1 VQSATITTKVVS
13 SNPVHGE
20 VYSIQHYVLQF
31 ISDFQHVWFSP
42 GTPFSSTNKTA
53 RHDIAEILLKV
64 ALKAINPQYPCSLC
78 LSTFISTY
86 IVSFQLQAKSYPRSL
101 LQKILFDIVGYVDD
115 GWKGLR
121 KLDQKCNNM
130 YEYVTRAF
138 EKLKLP
144 TDKVT
149 SFLFSFITMMIIHS
163 CANSVRELLSYSV
176 TCYSFSICNE

>member
-1 VQSATITTKVVS
+1 VQSAPITTKVVS

-149 SFLFSFITMMIIHS
+149 SFLFSFI
-163 CANSVRELLSYSV
+163 E
-176 TCYSFSICNE
+176 